1 MFLYSRS
8 FYVVILLLL
17 LGGTTRN
24 GLQLAGV
31 PLPGEVALIF
41 FFVQGVGA
49 VLMVALVYDLHR
61 SRRL

>member
-8 FYVVILLLL
+8 FYVLILLLL
-17 LGGTTRN
+17 MGGMTRN

-31 PLPGEVALIF
+31 PLPGEVAIIF
-41 FFVQGVGA
+41 FCVQAVGA
-49 VLMVALVYDLHR
+49 VLMVVLVYDLHR